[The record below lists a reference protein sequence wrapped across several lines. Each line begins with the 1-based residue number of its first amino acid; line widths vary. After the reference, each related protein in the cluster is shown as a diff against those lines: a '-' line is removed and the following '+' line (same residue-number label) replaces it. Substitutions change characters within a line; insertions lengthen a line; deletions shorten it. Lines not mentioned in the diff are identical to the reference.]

1 MKAAN
6 CQQQT
11 NAQSSMKMLFT
22 MLGLAGALLAGCSS
36 SYRIIRNETDKSATW
51 SDYRTFAFIDTS
63 RISPTPGGTYQVV
76 VGQVKQ
82 AVATEL
88 KHRGYQQTNDNP
100 DLLVN
105 IGAVVKEKTQTRQT
119 TIYEAP
125 IYIGQQRYHWQSQD
139 VSVGT
144 YQEGTVNLH
153 FVDAQR
159 NELVWDVA
167 ILSVLGKGEVT
178 PTQVDEAIKKVFDK
192 FPGKSS

>member
-1 MKAAN
+1 MRR
-6 CQQQT
+6 
-11 NAQSSMKMLFT
+11 LFT
-22 MLGLAGALLAGCSS
+22 MLMVACILLAGCSS

-51 SDYRTFAFIDTS
+51 ADYRTFAFIDTA
-63 RISPTPGGTYQVV
+63 RIDPMPGGTYRVV
-76 VGQVKQ
+76 VEQVRQ

-88 KHRGYQQTNDNP
+88 KNRGYQQTNDNP

-125 IYIGQQRYHWQSQD
+125 IYTGQRRYHWQSQD
-139 VSVGT
+139 VPVGT
-144 YQEGTVNLH
+144 YQEGTVSLH

-167 ILSVLGKGEVT
+167 ILSVLGRGEVV
-178 PTQVDEAIKKVFDK
+178 PTQVHDAIKKVFDK
-192 FPGKSS
+192 FPGKHS